1 MALILKKPLVF
12 VGMMGAGKT
21 AVGKA
26 VSQVLNVPFLDSD
39 SELEKAANLTIPEI
53 FDRHGEAFFRKKET
67 QVITRLLGSQLCVLS
82 TGGGA
87 FISEQNRAVISA
99 QAVSV
104 WLNVDLDV
112 LWNRVRHKG
121 NRPLLKTSDPFA
133 TLKSYYDKRQSFYAL
148 ADIELR
154 SNAFNSIDE
163 MALKVIA
170 ALRKKP
176 ELIEEKNDA

>member
-82 TGGGA
+82 TGGWGVY
-87 FISEQNRAVISA
+87 F
-99 QAVSV
+99 
-104 WLNVDLDV
+104 
-112 LWNRVRHKG
+112 
-121 NRPLLKTSDPFA
+121 
-133 TLKSYYDKRQSFYAL
+133 
-148 ADIELR
+148 
-154 SNAFNSIDE
+154 
-163 MALKVIA
+163 
-170 ALRKKP
+170 
-176 ELIEEKNDA
+176 

>member
-82 TGGGA
+82 TGGGGVY
-87 FISEQNRAVISA
+87 F
-99 QAVSV
+99 
-104 WLNVDLDV
+104 
-112 LWNRVRHKG
+112 
-121 NRPLLKTSDPFA
+121 
-133 TLKSYYDKRQSFYAL
+133 
-148 ADIELR
+148 
-154 SNAFNSIDE
+154 
-163 MALKVIA
+163 
-170 ALRKKP
+170 
-176 ELIEEKNDA
+176 